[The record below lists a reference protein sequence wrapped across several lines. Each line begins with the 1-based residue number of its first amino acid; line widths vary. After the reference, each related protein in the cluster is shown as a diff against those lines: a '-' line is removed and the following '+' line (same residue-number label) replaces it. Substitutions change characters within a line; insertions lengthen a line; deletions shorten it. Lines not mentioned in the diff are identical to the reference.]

1 MAVLPT
7 GTVTFLFTDIEG
19 STVLL
24 QRLGDRRYA
33 EVLAEHQRLLR
44 AAFEQGNGQ
53 EVDWQGD
60 AFMVAFSRARDAVET
75 AVGAQLALRKHAWQ
89 HDASLRVRMGLHTGE
104 PISRTG
110 DYVGLDVHRA
120 ARICAAG
127 HGGQVLLSQ
136 AVKVLAASDLPPG
149 VSLQDLG
156 IHRLKDLREPEHL
169 FQIAHADLP
178 TTFPPLKSLDL
189 LPNNLP
195 RQLTSFIGREDEMAE
210 VKRLLST
217 ACLVTLTGAGGA
229 GKTRLALRV
238 GADLLDQYTDGV
250 WFVELA
256 HLSDPALVPKAV
268 ASAMNVPE
276 QPGREIQETLADSL
290 RASHLL
296 LLLDNCEH
304 VLSAC
309 RDVAG
314 NLLRACPKLR
324 ILATSRESLGVEGES
339 TYRVPSL
346 ELPDLTRL
354 PPLAQLAR
362 CEAVRLF
369 AERSA
374 FSQPGFALTE
384 SNAPAVAQ
392 ICHRLDGIPLAIELA
407 AARVKVL
414 SVEQIASRLDDRFRL
429 LTGGAR
435 TTLPRQRTLQ
445 AAMNWSH
452 DLLSDK
458 ERAVL
463 RRLAVFAGGWS
474 LEAAEAVCA
483 GDGIEQ
489 SEILDL
495 LTQLVDKSLVVG
507 ETHGAVARHRLLET
521 VRQYG
526 LDRLLESG
534 EAHEIRGRHRDWCLA
549 LAEQAKP
556 EWSEADRSLWLARL
570 ETEHDNLRAAL
581 AWSLEENAEVGLRL
595 AVALNR
601 FWRRSH
607 YEEGRA
613 WLTKLLERGGQTSPL
628 VRARGFNSVGSL
640 AWSQGDFRHAV
651 AMSERGL
658 SLSRQLEDKS
668 GIAHSFF
675 TLGLT
680 EMALGDYDRAAR
692 LLEESQNLYRDVGDK
707 EAMANVLRHR
717 GHMAARQGNYSFATA
732 LLGEALPLFQEMG
745 NKTGIAFSLRHLGVT
760 KHYQHDTREALELL
774 EQSLALFRE
783 VGHVEGTVYALTGLG
798 SALAQEGNTAR
809 ASSLF
814 RESLALSRKH
824 GIKWAILECLYGL
837 AAVSACQGQP
847 ERAARLLGAAE
858 SLREAV
864 DYSLPLPD
872 QTDYERCLALVRAA
886 LSDAAFA
893 ETWAEGR
900 AMTLE
905 RAVEFALATES
916 GWEDFA

>member
-7 GTVTFLFTDIEG
+7 GTVTFLFTDVEG
-19 STVLL
+19 STALL

-53 EVDWQGD
+53 EVDRQGD
-60 AFMVAFSRARDAVET
+60 SFLVAFSRARDAVG
-75 AVGAQLALRKHAWQ
+75 AALAAQLALRKYAWQ
-89 HDASLRVRMGLHTGE
+89 YDASLRVRMGLHTGE
-104 PISRTG
+104 PVSGAG
-110 DYVGLDVHRA
+110 DYVGLDLHRA

-127 HGGQVLLSQ
+127 HGSQVLLSQ
-136 AVKVLAASDLPPG
+136 AVKVLAASDLPPR

-169 FQIAHADLP
+169 FQIVHPDLP
-178 TTFPPLKSLDL
+178 NTFPPLESLDL
-189 LPNNLP
+189 FPNNLP
-195 RQLTSFIGREDEMAE
+195 RQLTSFIGRKDETAE

-229 GKTRLALRV
+229 GKTRLALQV
-238 GADLLDQYTDGV
+238 GADLLDHYTEGV

-256 HLSDPALVPKAV
+256 HLSDPAVVAKAV

-276 QPGREIQETLADSL
+276 QPGREIQETLAEFL
-290 RASHLL
+290 RARHLL

-309 RDVAG
+309 QDLADK
-314 NLLRACPKLR
+314 LLRACSKLR

-339 TYRVPSL
+339 TYRLPSL
-346 ELPDLTRL
+346 KLPDLTHL
-354 PPLAQLAR
+354 PPLAQLAGF
-362 CEAVRLF
+362 EAVRLF

-384 SNAPAVAQ
+384 SNAQAVAQ

-414 SVEQIASRLDDRFRL
+414 SVEQIATRLDDRFRL

-445 AAMNWSH
+445 AAMNWSY

-474 LEAAEAVCA
+474 LEAAEAVCT
-483 GDGIEQ
+483 GDAVAQ

-495 LTQLVDKSLVVG
+495 LTQLVDKSLLIG
-507 ETHGAVARHRLLET
+507 ETHGAVARYRLLET

-534 EAHEIRGRHRDWCLA
+534 EAHEIRGRHRDWYMA

-556 EWSEADRSLWLARL
+556 EWSQADRSVWFGQL

-595 AVALNR
+595 AVALNW

-613 WLTKLLERGGQTSPL
+613 WLTKLLERGGPTSPL
-628 VRARGFNSVGSL
+628 VRARGFNSVGTL
-640 AWSQGDFRHAV
+640 AWAQGDFRHAI
-651 AMSERGL
+651 AMSEQGL
-658 SLSRQLEDKS
+658 NLSRQLEDKS
-668 GIAHSFF
+668 GIAHSLY

-692 LLEESQNLYRDVGDK
+692 LLEESQELYRDVGNK
-707 EAMANVLRHR
+707 EAMANALRHR
-717 GHMAARQGNYSFATA
+717 GHLAAQQGNYPFATA

-745 NKTGIAFSLRHLGVT
+745 NKTGFAFSLRHLGVT
-760 KHYQHDTREALELL
+760 KRYQRDTKRAVELL

-783 VGHVEGTVYALTGLG
+783 TGHVEGTVYALTGLG

-814 RESLALSRKH
+814 RESLVLSKKH

-858 SLREAV
+858 ALRGAIE
-864 DYSLPLPD
+864 YSLPLPD
-872 QTDYERCLALVRAA
+872 QTDYERSRAIARAA

-893 ETWAEGR
+893 ATWADGR

-905 RAVEFALATES
+905 RVVEYALAPENS
-916 GWEDFA
+916 